1 MHLTLSPQV
10 ALPGA
15 PETTLQVAGD
25 TITIDGTPFDLS
37 AVPEGGDGEW
47 PDSPILGTITR
58 QGGTLHVAVRVA
70 LGDTAASDQPTDAAH
85 WVIENA
91 SGDVRIPAL
100 RKQQAVV
107 YASADGENWHKQEA
121 E

>member
-1 MHLTLSPQV
+1 MHLTLSPQ
-10 ALPGA
+10 AGLPGA
-15 PETTLQVAGD
+15 AETTLHVAGD
-25 TITIDGTPFDLS
+25 VLTIDGMPYDLG

-58 QGGTLHVAVRVA
+58 QGGTLHVTVRVT

-85 WVIENA
+85 WVIDA
-91 SGDVRIPAL
+91 AQGDVRIPAL
-100 RKQQAVV
+100 RK
-107 YASADGENWHKQEA
+107 HKQEA

>member
-15 PETTLQVAGD
+15 PETTLHVTGD
-25 TITIDGTPFDLS
+25 ILTIDGTPFDLS

-58 QGGTLHVAVRVA
+58 QGGTLHVTVRVT
-70 LGDTAASDQPTDAAH
+70 LGDTAASDQPTDPAHWAIVAAH
-85 WVIENA
+85 
-91 SGDVRIPAL
+91 GDVSIPAL
-100 RKQQAVV
+100 RRP
-107 YASADGENWHKQEA
+107 EPEA